1 MFRDDNMGYS
11 PIVIKAAQAG
21 SLETLV
27 MEAESIIGNQ
37 FKVQVVST
45 GVGPITEKDLN
56 EASQI
61 GATLFG
67 FDVPVMPNIIDRVED
82 AGVPIRLHKL
92 IYKF

>member
-1 MFRDDNMGYS
+1 MREDEILEMQKREALVKGMFRDDNMGYS

-27 MEAESIIGNQ
+27 MEAERIIGNQ

-56 EASQI
+56 EAS
-61 GATLFG
+61 
-67 FDVPVMPNIIDRVED
+67 
-82 AGVPIRLHKL
+82 
-92 IYKF
+92 